1 MDGVVKSSRPLSGMT
16 DEMTPRSEAEG
27 RSLDRVQRV
36 LVSLLIIVVV
46 GMIAAVLALYL
57 VLSGDQTLDHSAVVG
72 LWVMVGV
79 IGLIA
84 AGLVL
89 LINRRPPYHPLV
101 LLGLIPMAASWY
113 GIFH

>member
-1 MDGVVKSSRPLSGMT
+1 MDGVVERSRSLSNMT

-36 LVSLLIIVVV
+36 LVSALIIVVV
-46 GMIAAVLALYL
+46 GMISAVLALYL
-57 VLSGDQTLDHSAVVG
+57 VLGGMDVIRHSDVVG

-79 IGLIA
+79 IGLIS

-89 LINRRPPYHPLV
+89 LINRRRPYHPLV
-101 LLGLIPMAASWY
+101 VLGLIPMAASWY
-113 GIFH
+113 WIFH